1 VYQTLAHPVP
11 VAASADVTRPAR
23 REQAE

>member
-23 REQAE
+23 REQVE